1 MVLYGLLTSPVGIM
15 FMAVGY
21 YLMLVLFLKLFGFNL
36 NKAMGRWI
44 PALWNYMLKSHN
56 YEEKDY
62 RRKK

>member
-21 YLMLVLFLKLFGFNL
+21 YLMLVLFLKLFCFNL

-44 PALWNYMLKSHN
+44 PALWNYMFKPHN